1 MKIKKSIIIF
11 FIISI
16 SIFSQDWEKI
26 MNENKKIDSFIIE
39 SKTENKVVLKDVVIE
54 KIKINRI
61 YTNLKDKKSE
71 VIILKKDLEQSFLN
85 KNKDIKEINLTLGK
99 DKMIAKGSTKLLGMV
114 MDVYLEGIFEIND
127 KMQLEYDI
135 KKAKV
140 SKVIPVPQAIIKSFV
155 QRLNPI
161 FKFSKFGI
169 PLYVTEIIFEKDR
182 IIFR

>member
-1 MKIKKSIIIF
+1 MKKKITLIF
-11 FIISI
+11 LLISTLV
-16 SIFSQDWEKI
+16 FPQNWEKLLK
-26 MNENKKIDSFIIE
+26 ENKKIDSFIIE
-39 SKTENKVVLKDVVIE
+39 SKTKNRLILKDVVIE

-61 YTNLKDKKSE
+61 YTDLRNGNSE
-71 VIILKKDLEQSFLN
+71 VIILKKDLEQSFLE

-99 DKMIAKGSTKLLGMV
+99 DKMVAKGKAKLLGMV
-114 MDVYLEGIFEIND
+114 MDVYLEGVFEIND

-140 SKVIPVPQAIIKSFV
+140 NKVIPVPQAIVKSFV
-155 QRLNPI
+155 KRLNPI

-169 PLYVTEIIFEKDR
+169 PLKISEIIFEKDR